1 MSTFWSGYIALLT
14 LGTIVALFWLIF
26 ATRKGESAG
35 TTDQTMGHAFDGIEE
50 YDNPLPRWW
59 FLLFIGTLVFGILY
73 LVLYPGLGNWKGVL
87 PGYEGGW
94 TQEKQWEREVSQA
107 DEKYGPIFA
116 KYAAMSVEQVAQ
128 DPQAVKMGARL
139 FANYCAICHGSD
151 AKGSLGFPNLADQHW
166 RWGGDATSIKT
177 SILNGRIAAMPA
189 WGQAIGEEGVKNVAA
204 FVRNELAG
212 LPLPEGTDADLG
224 KGGLC
229 ADLRRLP
236 RPGWRR
242 HGRAGRAEPAAC
254 LRLDLRFEPGPTAAD
269 HPSRP
274 QRPDAGSAAVPGQRQ
289 GASARCLR
297 LQLVEKPGTSRQA
310 VSRKRAVHSYRPSRL
325 VPRQLPRRCDYLS
338 HPQPTE
344 DLPPPQLH
352 F

>member
-177 SILNGRIAAMPA
+177 SILNGRIAAMP
-189 WGQAIGEEGVKNVAA
+189 
-204 FVRNELAG
+204 
-212 LPLPEGTDADLG
+212 
-224 KGGLC
+224 
-229 ADLRRLP
+229 
-236 RPGWRR
+236 
-242 HGRAGRAEPAAC
+242 
-254 LRLDLRFEPGPTAAD
+254 
-269 HPSRP
+269 
-274 QRPDAGSAAVPGQRQ
+274 
-289 GASARCLR
+289 
-297 LQLVEKPGTSRQA
+297 
-310 VSRKRAVHSYRPSRL
+310 
-325 VPRQLPRRCDYLS
+325 LS
-338 HPQPTE
+338 LIHI
-344 DLPPPQLH
+344 
-352 F
+352 